1 MDFCNKMDFLMK
13 LTQMKNKELAA
24 EMSVDRSLISL
35 LRTGKRGMPQNEHH
49 IKHMAESFAKRITT
63 DYQRQAIAEI
73 SGLQSFR
80 TEFTTE
86 LLALELERWL
96 IGSID
101 LVEHILEGIEQDNF
115 PYKGT
120 VPPPR
125 PMPAGDTL
133 FFYGDSGKRDALRYI
148 IDIIDNAIIGLFD
161 NTDMSWIYSDPSLA
175 AEIQALV
182 KTRLHK
188 IDTFSQVLP
197 PLSNISCYTDSLR
210 FLLPIY
216 TRGNAHVY
224 YNPRRIN
231 MSQNITMVVVPG
243 QCVLYSYGTNSTND
257 NMITIVSTNKDFVN
271 ANAEQFR
278 SYIAVCKSALTV
290 HKDKQEFAQVISDF
304 LALRGDVCQKTL
316 PLSTSSMP
324 VELAKLLAEQC
335 QTPIWKDAFQLFA
348 DYIPQLEQHFADYT
362 HIDICPLHSVKDI
375 QAGKVPIACP
385 YKPYDG
391 HPYYTP
397 ETYILHLK
405 NILRLMDT
413 YKGYSFIPIAP
424 ESYQGYN
431 LLVNDSGTAL
441 LSHGQTHAPMIMEF
455 HRPEVV
461 MACKEHLMRIVD
473 REGGTE
479 GSRKRVK
486 AELTAL
492 ISELQKISKT
502 KS

>member
-1 MDFCNKMDFLMK
+1 
-13 LTQMKNKELAA
+13 
-24 EMSVDRSLISL
+24 
-35 LRTGKRGMPQNEHH
+35 MPQNEHH

-80 TEFTTE
+80 TEFTPE

-96 IGSID
+96 TGGID
-101 LVEHILEGIEQDNF
+101 LVEHILEGIEQDNS
-115 PYKGT
+115 PSKGT
-120 VPPPR
+120 IPPPH

-133 FFYGDSGKRDALRYI
+133 FFYGDSGKREAIRYI
-148 IDIIDNAIIGLFD
+148 IDNIKDGIIGIFD

-175 AEIQALV
+175 AEIQTLI
-182 KTRLHK
+182 KTQVHK
-188 IDTFSQVLP
+188 MDTFSQILP
-197 PLSNISCYTDSLR
+197 PISNINGYTDSLR

-224 YNPRRIN
+224 YNPRNIN
-231 MSQNITMVVVPG
+231 KSHDLTLAVVPG
-243 QCVLYSYGTNSTND
+243 QCVLYSYGMDSLSD

-278 SYIAVCKSALTV
+278 AYIANCKSALTV
-290 HKDKQEFAQVISDF
+290 HKDKQEFARVFSDF
-304 LALRGDVCQKTL
+304 LSLRGDVCQKTL

-335 QTPIWKDAFQLFA
+335 QAPVWKDSFQMFA

-362 HIDICPLHSVKDI
+362 HIDICPLHSVKEI
-375 QAGKVPIACP
+375 QSGKVPIACA

-391 HPYYTP
+391 HPCYTP

-413 YKGYSFIPIAP
+413 YKGYSFIPITP

-441 LSHGQTHAPMIMEF
+441 LSHGQTHTPMIMEF
-455 HRPEVV
+455 HRPEIV

-473 REGGTE
+473 REGGIE

-492 ISELQKISKT
+492 INGLQKISKI
-502 KS
+502 